1 LPSQKNRTGIIYHS
15 DYLKHDTGLHPE
27 NKERLISTV
36 SYLKKIGMLERLD
49 LIKPRRAQLNE
60 LQYIHH
66 RDHIE
71 KVRRCSE
78 IKLQLDPDTI
88 LSTESYD
95 VATLAAGGAITAV
108 EFFRSRAASGTS
120 CNTSSEYGILS
131 F

>member
-1 LPSQKNRTGIIYHS
+1 MQQRKNRTGIIYHS

-36 SYLKKIGMLERLD
+36 SYLKKTGLLEKLD
-49 LIKPRRAQLNE
+49 LIKPRRAELNE

-95 VATLAAGGAITAV
+95 VARLAAGGTITAV
-108 EFFRSRAASGTS
+108 DAVLENVENS
-120 CNTSSEYGILS
+120 
-131 F
+131 